1 MKYGAKFWISMLVF
15 QVVFGL
21 SVFAVTR
28 NYYAVAPELESPG
41 QFSSVKPA
49 LLESIF
55 TDVPIPNDPVEISR
69 QANERFASRQY
80 VQAAALYETLL
91 ALDPDNVD
99 TLNNLG
105 LTLHYVGRS
114 DEARQRLNEGAAL
127 DPTYQRIW
135 LTLGFVNSTL
145 GNVADARAA
154 LNTAV
159 DIDPDND
166 VGKSASRMLKELQ

>member
-1 MKYGAKFWISMLVF
+1 M
-15 QVVFGL
+15 
-21 SVFAVTR
+21 
-28 NYYAVAPELESPG
+28 
-41 QFSSVKPA
+41 
-49 LLESIF
+49 
-55 TDVPIPNDPVEISR
+55 
-69 QANERFASRQY
+69 
-80 VQAAALYETLL
+80 YEKLL

-159 DIDPDND
+159 GMDPDND